1 MNTEGLIAAAGDLVK
16 ELQGRINGGGMD
28 LQEAEAKILEMVNWI
43 GDEMVQEVVA
53 GLAEP
58 TTANQITVG
67 GEVAV
72 FERVRNLRFI
82 NRFGEEVVHP
92 RRCYRYRNRNR
103 SGGVAPLDVKL
114 GMDRC
119 FGFSPLMTYLICM
132 LGADESFAG
141 AATKLEAMLGFKVS
155 STAVQRTTEKT
166 GERIPDAPEELID
179 DVRQQQPCSLMVVEV
194 DGTTSPQIT
203 EQKGVTGVA
212 SLQAPTCYKECNL
225 IVIEKHGDG
234 KVIDRWTGGRY
245 GPRQEFA
252 GYAEQAGLRMGFLDA
267 PRTLFLGD
275 GARHNWELQQTHF
288 PGAIPILDYYHAAE
302 HLADYCKLLPAPLRD
317 AAERSLSTM
326 MWEGEVLQMIH
337 EMKRSLSKITDTAE
351 AWKQINYFTNNQD
364 RMDYARY
371 RDLGWPIG
379 SGLVEGQCKLVV
391 GRRFKGNGMRWRP
404 HDNRCVLR
412 TRLAL
417 LNGDLKRY
425 FSPPDDCQIKAA

>member
-1 MNTEGLIAAAGDLVK
+1 MRTPK
-16 ELQGRINGGGMD
+16 
-28 LQEAEAKILEMVNWI
+28 AKILEMVNWI

-58 TTANQITVG
+58 TSANQITVG

-92 RRCYRYRNRNR
+92 RRCYRYRDR

-132 LGADESFAG
+132 LGADESYAG

-234 KVIDRWTGGRY
+234 TVIDRWTGGRY
-245 GPRQEFA
+245 GSRQEFA
-252 GYAEQAGLRMGFLDA
+252 GYAGQAGLRMGFLDA

-275 GARHNWELQQTHF
+275 GARHNWEL
-288 PGAIPILDYYHAAE
+288 
-302 HLADYCKLLPAPLRD
+302 LPAPLRA

-326 MWEGEVLQMIH
+326 LWEGEVLQMIL
-337 EMKRSLSKITDTAE
+337 EMKRSLSKVTDTDQ

-417 LNGDLKRY
+417 LNGDLMRY
-425 FSPPDDCQIKAA
+425 FSPPDDCQFKAA

>member
-1 MNTEGLIAAAGDLVK
+1 MNTEELIAAAEGLVK
-16 ELQGRINGGGMD
+16 ELQERINGGGMD

-43 GDEMVQEVVA
+43 GDAMVQEVVA

-58 TTANQITVG
+58 TSANQITVG

-82 NRFGEEVVHP
+82 NRFGEEVVQP
-92 RRCYRYRNRNR
+92 RRCYRYRNRA
-103 SGGVAPLDVKL
+103 GGVAPLDVKL
-114 GMDRC
+114 GIDGC
-119 FGFSPLMTYLICM
+119 FGFSPLMTFLIC
-132 LGADESFAG
+132 
-141 AATKLEAMLGFKVS
+141 KVS

-166 GERIPDAPEELID
+166 GERIPDAPDELID
-179 DVRQQQPCSLMVVEV
+179 EQRQQQPCSLMVVEA

-203 EQKGVTGVA
+203 EQEGVTGRA
-212 SLQAPTCYKECNL
+212 SLRAPTCYEECNL
-225 IVIEKHGDG
+225 VVIEKHCDG
-234 KVIDRWTGGRY
+234 KVVDRWTGGRY

-252 GYAEQAGLRMGFLDA
+252 DYADPAGLRMGFLDA

-302 HLADYCKLLPAPLRD
+302 HLADYCKLLPATLRG
-317 AAERSLSTM
+317 AHERSLSTM

-337 EMKRSLSKITDTAE
+337 EMKRSLSKVTDTDE

-417 LNGDLKRY
+417 LNGDLKRC

>member
-1 MNTEGLIAAAGDLVK
+1 MHTVQSENSAINLLRAAS
-16 ELQGRINGGGMD
+16 RMR
-28 LQEAEAKILEMVNWI
+28 
-43 GDEMVQEVVA
+43 
-53 GLAEP
+53 
-58 TTANQITVG
+58 TT
-67 GEVAV
+67 
-72 FERVRNLRFI
+72 R
-82 NRFGEEVVHP
+82 
-92 RRCYRYRNRNR
+92 RRCYRYRNRA
-103 SGGVAPLDVKL
+103 GGVAPLDVKL
-114 GMDRC
+114 GIDGC

-132 LGADESFAG
+132 LGAAESYAG
-141 AATKLEAMLGFKVS
+141 AAAKLEAVLGFKVS

-166 GERIPDAPEELID
+166 GERIPDAPHELID
-179 DVRQQQPCSLMVVEV
+179 EQRQQQPCSLMVVEV

-203 EQKGVTGVA
+203 EQEGVTGRA
-212 SLQAPTCYKECNL
+212 SLRAPTCYKECNL
-225 IVIEKHGDG
+225 VVIEKHCDG
-234 KVIDRWTGGRY
+234 KVVDRWTGGRY

-252 GYAEQAGLRMGFLDA
+252 DYADQAGLRMGFLDA

-302 HLADYCKLLPAPLRD
+302 HLADYCKLLPATLRG
-317 AAERSLSTM
+317 AHERSLSTM

-337 EMKRSLSKITDTAE
+337 EMKRALSKVTDTDE
-351 AWKQINYFTNNQD
+351 GWKQINYFTNNQD

-371 RDLGWPIG
+371 RDVGWPIG

-425 FSPPDDCQIKAA
+425 FSSPDDCQIKPA

>member
-1 MNTEGLIAAAGDLVK
+1 
-16 ELQGRINGGGMD
+16 
-28 LQEAEAKILEMVNWI
+28 
-43 GDEMVQEVVA
+43 
-53 GLAEP
+53 
-58 TTANQITVG
+58 
-67 GEVAV
+67 
-72 FERVRNLRFI
+72 
-82 NRFGEEVVHP
+82 
-92 RRCYRYRNRNR
+92 
-103 SGGVAPLDVKL
+103 
-114 GMDRC
+114 
-119 FGFSPLMTYLICM
+119 
-132 LGADESFAG
+132 
-141 AATKLEAMLGFKVS
+141 
-155 STAVQRTTEKT
+155 
-166 GERIPDAPEELID
+166 
-179 DVRQQQPCSLMVVEV
+179 MVVEV

-203 EQKGVTGVA
+203 EQEGVTGRA
-212 SLQAPTCYKECNL
+212 SLRAPTCYKECNL
-225 IVIEKHGDG
+225 VVIEKHCDG
-234 KVIDRWTGGRY
+234 KVVDRWTGGRY

-252 GYAEQAGLRMGFLDA
+252 DYADQAGLRMGFLDA

-302 HLADYCKLLPAPLRD
+302 HLADYCKLLPATLRC
-317 AAERSLSTM
+317 AHERSLSTM

-337 EMKRSLSKITDTAE
+337 EMKRSLSKVTDTDE
-351 AWKQINYFTNNQD
+351 GWKQINYFTNNQD